1 MTELVLTLAHM
12 KTAFRSQGL
21 VLLVFTMLSL
31 TLRIPGFGATEIVSV
46 STGGEPS
53 SFSPSRNPAVCATG
67 RWVAFDSASGELVS
81 NDQLDKRDVFVRDR
95 LTGET
100 MRASVGIGGE
110 ANDDSTDPAISAD
123 GRFVVFTSSATNLA
137 SSDTNGVSDIFVFD
151 RQTGK
156 ILRASVATGGTE
168 ANGSSFFP
176 AISGNG
182 RFVAFISSA
191 SNLVSGDTN
200 GQDDAFVH
208 DLVTRTTTRVSVRSD
223 GVQTLTV
230 HNFTGPP
237 DLNHDGQRIV
247 FTSSASD
254 LVSGDTNGV
263 ASDIFLHDRVAKTTV
278 LASVTAGGAQANAF
292 AADGNISDDGHVIA
306 FVSTATNLPG
316 GNGQL
321 HVFVRDLRTGVV
333 SRPRPSATYSYGP
346 RLSADG
352 SRIAMVSKVAG
363 TSEQVE
369 IVDRTSA
376 KVFMPARFPDGTD
389 AGNSSGAGVSA
400 DGRVAVFVASA
411 NGIVAADTNNAGDV
425 FARQLFD
432 TISFSKTAYYAPESD
447 ANAQV
452 VVKRDG
458 VLNGAVTVQYAVSAA
473 GDTAIATKDYNAAAK
488 AGTLTWPAGD
498 STDRILTFP
507 LINTSEGD
515 GYRFFTVALTS
526 PTGGAATGNAE
537 TKVVIRDTESDPV
550 ENRVGHGLKITRIE
564 SRGTNWDSGL
574 FRALFTIKNP
584 APLPSFP
591 GFIEFRFDGNVIA
604 NANFDSVP
612 ANGELVVDA
621 VASLG
626 NGPDG
631 DVFALLFETTDNGA
645 VLQDSGFAAGFFGIL
660 GSAPPEG
667 GVTQPNV
674 GLKAPDITVPTIKSI
689 VIEGPANVNE
699 GAFADYTAKVTL
711 SDNTILANVTPG
723 WRTSFFNISGAGR
736 FTASDVAADK
746 PVQLTATVTRNGV
759 AKTATR
765 QITVKNV
772 PTTPIITSSATAS
785 ATRGKPFTYRI
796 TARHE
801 ATSFDAIGLPAG
813 LSVNTS
819 TGTISGAAD
828 TAGPFAVQIK
838 ATNTI
843 GTDTN
848 PLTLTVFEPSPLTI
862 QIAGNGTVSPDPN
875 GQLLDVGKTYKLIA
889 KPGTGQIFAGWS
901 HGITSLFPT
910 LQFVMVANLVLDA
923 TFVANPFPTRSGS
936 YTGIITS
943 VPASHAAGG
952 LFQAKITSSGLAT
965 GKIVIG
971 GKPVP
976 FKTSLRADGQAP
988 LLTLKR
994 PGVPSVLLTFQ
1005 LDVAGTGK
1013 LSGSIT
1019 NGPLSA
1025 TFDAYI
1031 AAPDAALAG
1040 PYTITLPGPDA
1051 LGGNGNTPDGSGFAT
1066 ARISTTGLVKIAG
1079 VLGDGTPFA
1088 TSGSIVSDGY
1098 LPIYAPLYGGSGSIA
1113 GMAEF
1118 SNLAASDFSTLLAWF
1133 KPARLTDKFYP
1144 EGWPAGLTQSLLA
1157 ARYEPSPVFPG
1168 LGVPDGDGNAMT
1180 QISGGGIPGVLNQT
1194 LNLSANG
1201 FPALV
1206 APPLQKFKLTIKGST
1221 GLFSGTFFDPST
1233 VSTFVFAGAV
1243 QQKLQLGQGLFRG
1256 IEKRT
1261 GAVLIESNSP

>member
-1 MTELVLTLAHM
+1 MPARVLSLTHM

-21 VLLVFTMLSL
+21 VLLVFTVLSF
-31 TLRIPGFGATEIVSV
+31 TLGTKGFSATEVVSV

-53 SFSPSRNPAVCATG
+53 SFSPSRNPAVSATG
-67 RWVAFDSASGELVS
+67 RWVAFDSTSGELAS
-81 NDQLDKRDVFVRDR
+81 NDRFGARDVFVRDR

-123 GRFVVFTSSATNLA
+123 GRFVAFTSSATNLV

-156 ILRASVATGGTE
+156 TVRVSVATGGAD

-191 SNLVSGDTN
+191 NNLVPEDTN
-200 GQDDAFVH
+200 GLDDAFVH
-208 DLVTRTTTRVSVRSD
+208 DLMTRTTTRVSVRSD
-223 GVQTLTV
+223 GAQALTA

-237 DLNHDGQRIV
+237 DLTHDGGRIV

-263 ASDIFLHDRVAKTTV
+263 TSDIFLHDRLAKTTV

-292 AADGNISDDGHVIA
+292 AADGNISEDGNVIA
-306 FVSTATNLPG
+306 FISTATNLPG

-321 HVFVRDLRTGVV
+321 HVFVRDLRTGLV
-333 SRPRPSATYSYGP
+333 SRARPAATYSYGP

-352 SRIAMVSKVAG
+352 SRIAMVSKVGGA
-363 TSEQVE
+363 SEQVE
-369 IVDRTSA
+369 IVDRTSGT
-376 KVFMPARFPDGTD
+376 VFMPARFPNGTD

-400 DGRVAVFVASA
+400 DGRVAVFAASA
-411 NGIVAADTNNAGDV
+411 NGIVATDTNNAGDV

-432 TISFSKTAYYAPESD
+432 TISFSKTAYYAPESN
-447 ANAQV
+447 ANVQV

-458 VLNGAVTVQYAVSAA
+458 VLNGTVTVQYAVSAA
-473 GDTAIATKDYNAAAK
+473 GDTAIAGRDYTAAAK
-488 AGTLTWPAGD
+488 AGTLTWPVGD
-498 STDRILTFP
+498 STDRVLTFP
-507 LINTSEGD
+507 LINTPEGD

-537 TKVVIRDTESDPV
+537 TKVVIRDTESAPV

-584 APLPSFP
+584 ASLPSFP
-591 GFIEFRFDGNVIA
+591 GFIEFRFNGNVVA

-612 ANGELVVDA
+612 TNGELLVDA
-621 VASLG
+621 VANVG
-626 NGPDG
+626 TFPDG

-645 VLQDSGFAAGFFGIL
+645 VLQDSGFAAGFIDNGT
-660 GSAPPEG
+660 APPSG
-667 GVTQPNV
+667 GTSLPNV
-674 GLKAPDITVPTIKSI
+674 GLKAPGLSAATIKSI

-711 SDNTILANVTPG
+711 SDNTTLTNVTPA

-736 FTASDVAADK
+736 FTAGDVAADK
-746 PVQLTATVTRNGV
+746 SVQLTATVTRNGV
-759 AKTATR
+759 AKSVAR
-765 QITVKNV
+765 QIAVKNV

-819 TGTISGAAD
+819 TGIISGTPD

-862 QIAGNGTVSPDPN
+862 QITGSGTVSPDLN

-901 HGITSLFPT
+901 NGITSLFPT
-910 LQFVMVANLVLDA
+910 LEFVMVANLALDA
-923 TFVANPFPTRSGS
+923 TFVANPFPTRSGT

-952 LFQAKITSSGLAT
+952 LFQVKITSSGLAT

-976 FKTSLRADGQAP
+976 FKTNLQADGQSP

-994 PGVPSVLLTFQ
+994 PGAPSVLLTFQ
-1005 LDVAGTGK
+1005 LDVAGTGT
-1013 LSGSIT
+1013 LAGSLT
-1019 NGPLSA
+1019 SGPLSA
-1025 TFDAYI
+1025 TFDARI
-1031 AAPDAALAG
+1031 AAPDTALAG
-1040 PYTITLPGPDA
+1040 TYTITLPGPSTPE
-1051 LGGNGNTPDGSGFAT
+1051 GNGNTPDGSGFAT
-1066 ARISTTGLVKIAG
+1066 AKISTTGLLKITG

-1088 TSGSIVSDGY
+1088 ASGSIVSGGY

-1113 GMAEF
+1113 GIAEF
-1118 SNLAASDFSTLLAWF
+1118 SNLADSDFSSQLTWF
-1133 KPARLTDKFYP
+1133 KPARPTDKFYP
-1144 EGWPAGLTQSLLA
+1144 GGWPAGLSQSLLG
-1157 ARYEPSPVFPG
+1157 ARYQPSPVLPG
-1168 LGVPDGDGNAMT
+1168 LGVPDADGNA
-1180 QISGGGIPGVLNQT
+1180 IARFAGGGIPGMLNQT
-1194 LNLSANG
+1194 LNLAANRA
-1201 FPALV
+1201 PTLV
-1206 APPLQKFKLTIKGST
+1206 PPSLQKFRLVLNGST
-1221 GLFSGTFFDPST
+1221 GLFSGAFFDPST
-1233 VSTFVFAGAV
+1233 GSTCKLSGAI
-1243 QQKLQLGQGLFRG
+1243 QQKLRLGQGLFRG

-1261 GAVLIESNSP
+1261 GAVVIRSNAP